1 MQVPNTNP
9 PSCAGIAGGEAARL
23 DFSNLGPA
31 IRELF
36 NAGLAQ
42 ATLRS
47 YKSGC
52 DKYVRVCKEVG
63 VNPFPA
69 TEESASLFVAALY
82 RKGLAGGSVKSY
94 LAAVRFSQIAL
105 GLGDPKMAEWP
116 RLSYIV
122 RGFNKKAGGGG
133 GGAQEETALSN
144 HSCSVTETEEGV
156 GRDGGFV

>member
-1 MQVPNTNP
+1 MTVYLRSLGENADLGLKLLTHKLAMLLALVSAHRSSDLVRLTLQGKRQTPLGIFLK
-9 PSCAGIAGGEAARL
+9 PSGLAKQSRPGQEKGI
-23 DFSNLGPA
+23 

-42 ATLRS
+42 ATLRA

-69 TEESASLFVAALY
+69 TEESASLFVVALY

-105 GLGDPKMAEWP
+105 GLGDPKMQSGHA
-116 RLSYIV
+116 
-122 RGFNKKAGGGG
+122 
-133 GGAQEETALSN
+133 
-144 HSCSVTETEEGV
+144 
-156 GRDGGFV
+156 